1 MRLFLMILGGLIL
14 LLFLLSRLRLGID
27 AAVDGKAVTVDAA
40 VGPLRIRVLPGK
52 PKKQKSEKKEA

>member
-1 MRLFLMILGGLIL
+1 MRLFLVILGVLIL

-40 VGPLRIRVLPGK
+40 VGPFRIRVLPGK
-52 PKKQKSEKKEA
+52 PKKK